1 MQAAPIITH
10 MMTKGYKMKFINA
23 DYEALK
29 RYIRDNTLTDGLLVS
44 RLCEIIDEITHELQE
59 ITDDNESLKNTVW
72 TLKQEILELNE
83 RLDNV

>member
-1 MQAAPIITH
+1 